1 MAIEIIGVILFV
13 YLMEISNFIRHNA
26 ALLFFG
32 SVFLTLWIT
41 GVITITRRWA
51 GQ

>member
-1 MAIEIIGVILFV
+1 MAIEIIGVILFA

-32 SVFLTLWIT
+32 SIFLTLWMT
-41 GVITITRRWA
+41 GVITVVRRWRA
-51 GQ
+51 E